1 MKGYHTSTL
10 LCLCPI
16 MIEIGPTL
24 VTGPAV
30 EVTSKGYSKRRNN
43 VEAVLE
49 KILVFFFWSWRRG
62 IFDRIVS

>member
-1 MKGYHTSTL
+1 
-10 LCLCPI
+10 